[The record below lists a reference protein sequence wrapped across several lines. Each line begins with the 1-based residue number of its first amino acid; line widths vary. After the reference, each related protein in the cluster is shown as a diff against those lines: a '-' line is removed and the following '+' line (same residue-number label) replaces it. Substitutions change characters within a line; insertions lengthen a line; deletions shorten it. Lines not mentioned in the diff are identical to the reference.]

1 MSALSAFSRALLVAL
16 LTALSSG
23 FIWSAPALAESVVA
37 PPVATD
43 AAAEEKDVPPP
54 AEAPV
59 EVRELWTGS
68 LYTSS
73 FRVGMCVSAQGAV
86 RGVLHLRLANGQVDV
101 YHFTGTVKDNAIEA
115 SHSSGHTFRGRLS
128 APDKVE
134 GTINLKNGMK
144 IKLEGKRI
152 QDVPLAPEDCAPLP
166 E

>member
-1 MSALSAFSRALLVAL
+1 MSALSVFRRARRLVCMA
-16 LTALSSG
+16 ALSSG
-23 FIWSAPALAESVVA
+23 FIWRAPALAA
-37 PPVATD
+37 LPP
-43 AAAEEKDVPPP
+43 AAEEAASPP
-54 AEAPV
+54 AAPV

-73 FRVGMCVSAQGAV
+73 FRVGMCVSAQGAA

-101 YHFTGTVKDNAIEA
+101 YHFNGSVKDNAVAA